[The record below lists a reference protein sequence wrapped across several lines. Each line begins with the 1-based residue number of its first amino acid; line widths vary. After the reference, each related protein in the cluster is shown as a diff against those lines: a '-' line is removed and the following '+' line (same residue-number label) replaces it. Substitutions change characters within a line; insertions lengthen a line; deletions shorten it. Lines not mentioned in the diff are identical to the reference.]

1 MLFFTVLSL
10 CIGKLLEIII
20 CVTMLEMSY
29 AEESGIYFSYC
40 QYFRNLVLIKL
51 YNCYKEE
58 DDVLFKYFDHSSGFY
73 TLIFV

>member
-1 MLFFTVLSL
+1 
-10 CIGKLLEIII
+10 
-20 CVTMLEMSY
+20 MLEMSY
-29 AEESGIYFSYC
+29 AEENGIYFSYC

-73 TLIFV
+73 TLIFVWYDKTNNTYVAETYLAFMDV